1 MSNQSLQDNDF
12 NGDENLDGE
21 SAAPDR
27 LALANPALAIRHQRA
42 DPELGITKWEK
53 EINKVLQNIG

>member
-1 MSNQSLQDNDF
+1 MSNQSLEDNDF

-27 LALANPALAIRHQRA
+27 LALANPALAIRHQTA
-42 DPELGITKWEK
+42 DPELGIKK
-53 EINKVLQNIG
+53 

>member
-1 MSNQSLQDNDF
+1 MSNQSLEDNYF

-27 LALANPALAIRHQRA
+27 LALANPALAIRHQRV
-42 DPELGITKWEK
+42 DPELGIKKWEK
-53 EINKVLQNIG
+53 EINTVL